1 LINPWDNP
9 ARYEKINTLSK
20 TITVIFLIII
30 MLEVYLPIIVSL
42 FIIEVLLSVDNAL
55 VNATLAESL
64 PEEKR
69 KKAIR
74 IGILLG
80 ALFRIIA
87 LLAVSII
94 IQNVWL
100 KVLGGLYLVYLAI
113 AHLGRVVNEDGK
125 EIKAK
130 STYRGVIFQIALA
143 DIVFSIDNVISAVS
157 FSENI
162 YIVMLGV
169 GIGVISMLFITPIL
183 SKLIHKYKGMPQA
196 AYAIVGFVGLALL
209 IETLTSIHISE
220 FKKFAVVL
228 AISLFTVWYEHSAVL
243 RKASNPILK
252 SLQYIIA
259 IPVDITI
266 AVGSILKKVFLKL

>member
-1 LINPWDNP
+1 MFE
-9 ARYEKINTLSK
+9 AYFS
-20 TITVIFLIII
+20 
-30 MLEVYLPIIVSL
+30 IIVSL

-80 ALFRIIA
+80 AIFRVVALFLVA
-87 LLAVSII
+87 II

-100 KVLGGLYLVYLAI
+100 KVLGGLYLMYLAI
-113 AHLGRVVNEDGK
+113 AHLGKVVTEEGK
-125 EIKAK
+125 TLTPKT
-130 STYRGVIFQIALA
+130 TYRGVIAQIALA

-169 GIGVISMLFITPIL
+169 GIGVVSMLFITPIL

-196 AYAIVGFVGLALL
+196 AYAIVGLVGVTLL
-209 IETLTSIHISE
+209 IETLSHIHIPE
-220 FKKFAVVL
+220 VAKFAMVL
-228 AISLFTVWYEHSAVL
+228 GISLFTVWYEHSLPL
-243 RKASNPILK
+243 RRISNPILK

-259 IPVDITI
+259 IPIDIAY
-266 AVGSILKKVFLKL
+266 AVKSVFGRVFKKVV

>member
-1 LINPWDNP
+1 MFEIYFP
-9 ARYEKINTLSK
+9 
-20 TITVIFLIII
+20 III
-30 MLEVYLPIIVSL
+30 SL

-87 LLAVSII
+87 LFLVSII

-100 KVLGGLYLVYLAI
+100 KVLGGLYLVYLAV
-113 AHLGRVVNEDGK
+113 AHLGKVVTEEGK
-125 EIKAK
+125 AITPKP
-130 STYRGVIFQIALA
+130 TYKGVIFQIALA

-169 GIGVISMLFITPIL
+169 GIGVVSMLFITPIL
-183 SKLIHKYKGMPQA
+183 SRLIHKYKGMPQA

-209 IETLTSIHISE
+209 IETLSKIHISE
-220 FKKFAVVL
+220 MIKFAVVL
-228 AISLFTVWYEHSAVL
+228 SIALFTVWYEHSASL
-243 RKASNPILK
+243 RKISNPFLK
-252 SLQYIIA
+252 SAQYLIA
-259 IPVDITI
+259 IPVDITYAI
-266 AVGSILKKVFLKL
+266 KNVVLRVFSKI

>member
-1 LINPWDNP
+1 METYI
-9 ARYEKINTLSK
+9 S
-20 TITVIFLIII
+20 III
-30 MLEVYLPIIVSL
+30 SL

-87 LLAVSII
+87 LFLVAII

-100 KVLGGLYLVYLAI
+100 KVLGGLYLIYLAVV
-113 AHLGRVVNEDGK
+113 HLGKVVTEEGK
-125 EIKAK
+125 TLTPKTTYKA
-130 STYRGVIFQIALA
+130 VIFQIALA

-169 GIGVISMLFITPIL
+169 GIGVVSMLFITPIL

-209 IETLTSIHISE
+209 IETLTHTHISE
-220 FKKFAVVL
+220 IIKFAVVL
-228 AISLFTVWYEHSAVL
+228 SIAIFTVWYEHSAAL
-243 RKASNPILK
+243 RKLSNPILK
-252 SLQYIIA
+252 GAQYIIA
-259 IPVDITI
+259 IPLDIAYAI
-266 AVGSILKKVFLKL
+266 RDVLVRVFKKV

>member
-1 LINPWDNP
+1 MET
-9 ARYEKINTLSK
+9 YLS
-20 TITVIFLIII
+20 
-30 MLEVYLPIIVSL
+30 IIVSL

-80 ALFRIIA
+80 AVFRVVALFLVA
-87 LLAVSII
+87 II

-100 KVLGGLYLVYLAI
+100 KVLGGLYLVYLAMS
-113 AHLGRVVNEDGK
+113 HLGRIVNEEGK
-125 EIKAK
+125 SITPKT
-130 STYRGVIFQIALA
+130 TYRGVIFQIALA

-169 GIGVISMLFITPIL
+169 GIGVVSMLFITPIL

-196 AYAIVGFVGLALL
+196 AYAIVGFVGVALL
-209 IETLTSIHISE
+209 VETLTPVHISE
-220 FKKFAVVL
+220 VAKFAVVL
-228 AISLFTVWYEHSAVL
+228 AIALFTVWYEHSLMV
-243 RKASNPILK
+243 RKTSTPILK
-252 SLQYIIA
+252 SAQYLIA
-259 IPVDITI
+259 LPLDIVYAI
-266 AVGSILKKVFLKL
+266 KHIVVNVIKKV

>member
-1 LINPWDNP
+1 MEAYI
-9 ARYEKINTLSK
+9 S
-20 TITVIFLIII
+20 III
-30 MLEVYLPIIVSL
+30 SL

-80 ALFRIIA
+80 ALFRVIA
-87 LLAVSII
+87 LFLVSII

-113 AHLGRVVNEDGK
+113 VHLGKVVTEEGK
-125 EIKAK
+125 TLTPKT
-130 STYRGVIFQIALA
+130 TYRGVIFQIALA

-169 GIGVISMLFITPIL
+169 GIGVVSMLFITPIL

-196 AYAIVGFVGLALL
+196 AYAIVGLVGVALL
-209 IETLTSIHISE
+209 VETLSHVHISE
-220 FKKFAVVL
+220 VSKFLVVL
-228 AISLFTVWYEHSAVL
+228 AITLFTVWYEHSLAL
-243 RKASNPILK
+243 RKMSDPLLK
-252 SLQYIIA
+252 SAQYIIA
-259 IPVDITI
+259 IPLDVAI
-266 AVGSILKKVFLKL
+266 ALKGVFLRVSKKV

>member
-1 LINPWDNP
+1 MFE
-9 ARYEKINTLSK
+9 AYFS
-20 TITVIFLIII
+20 
-30 MLEVYLPIIVSL
+30 IIVSL

-80 ALFRIIA
+80 AAFRIVA
-87 LLAVSII
+87 LFLVAII

-113 AHLGRVVNEDGK
+113 AHLGKVVTEEGK
-125 EIKAK
+125 AITPKT
-130 STYRGVIFQIALA
+130 TYRGVIVQIALA

-157 FSENI
+157 FSENL

-196 AYAIVGFVGLALL
+196 AYAIVGIVGITLL
-209 IETLTSIHISE
+209 IETLSNIHITE
-220 FKKFAVVL
+220 VTKFAMVL
-228 AISLFTVWYEHSAVL
+228 GIALYTVWYEHSLAL
-243 RKASNPILK
+243 RRISNPILK
-252 SLQYIIA
+252 TLQYIIA
-259 IPVDITI
+259 IPIDIAY
-266 AVGSILKKVFLKL
+266 AVKNVFLRVFSKVA

>member
-1 LINPWDNP
+1 METYI
-9 ARYEKINTLSK
+9 S
-20 TITVIFLIII
+20 III
-30 MLEVYLPIIVSL
+30 SL

-80 ALFRIIA
+80 ALFRVIA
-87 LLAVSII
+87 LFLVAII

-100 KVLGGLYLVYLAI
+100 KVLGGLYLIYLAVV
-113 AHLGRVVNEDGK
+113 HLGKVVTEEGK
-125 EIKAK
+125 TLTPKT
-130 STYRGVIFQIALA
+130 TYRAVIFQIALA

-169 GIGVISMLFITPIL
+169 GIGVVSMLFITPIL

-209 IETLTSIHISE
+209 IETLTHTHISE
-220 FKKFAVVL
+220 IIKFAVVL
-228 AISLFTVWYEHSAVL
+228 SIALFTVWYEHSAVL
-243 RKASNPILK
+243 RKLSNPILK
-252 SLQYIIA
+252 SAQYIIA
-259 IPVDITI
+259 IPLDIAYAI
-266 AVGSILKKVFLKL
+266 RDVLVRVFKRV

>member
-1 LINPWDNP
+1 MFET
-9 ARYEKINTLSK
+9 YFS
-20 TITVIFLIII
+20 
-30 MLEVYLPIIVSL
+30 IIVSL

-80 ALFRIIA
+80 AVFRIVA
-87 LLAVSII
+87 LFLVSVI

-113 AHLGRVVNEDGK
+113 AHLGRVVPEDAK
-125 EIKAK
+125 ELVPK
-130 STYRGVIFQIALA
+130 STYRGVIAQIALA

-157 FSENI
+157 FSSNI

-169 GIGVISMLFITPIL
+169 GIGVVSMLFITPIL

-196 AYAIVGFVGLALL
+196 AYAIVGVVGVALL
-209 IETLTSIHISE
+209 VETLSHVHIPE
-220 FKKFAVVL
+220 VVKFLVVL
-228 AISLFTVWYEHSAVL
+228 SIALFTVWYEHSLVL
-243 RKASNPILK
+243 RKLLNPFLR
-252 SLQYIIA
+252 SAQYIIA
-259 IPVDITI
+259 IPVDIAYAI
-266 AVGSILKKVFLKL
+266 KNVLVNVFARV